1 MKYVLS
7 ALCTA
12 LLLAAC
18 ADTPRMTQAER
29 LEWYRANAGEPVRSF
44 LYTRHIWRWTA
55 LGDRALA
62 VWTRGNQGYLLEFFT
77 RCPDLAFAHSISMT
91 NRVGRVSAGFDSVT
105 VWRAG
110 ATRTSASASTA
121 TTTARTARTGGTRCR
136 IDTIR
141 PINARGGAQE
151 SYDDMQDVEWEDRDP
166 SVPEEPPSE
175 PHEHQ

>member
-1 MKYVLS
+1 MKYLWS
-7 ALCTA
+7 ILCTT

-44 LYTRHIWRWTA
+44 LYTNRIWRWTA

-77 RCPDLAFAHSISMT
+77 RCPDLAFAHSISMS

-105 VWRAG
+105 IRRAG
-110 ATRTSASASTA
+110 AARTSGVS
-121 TTTARTARTGGTRCR
+121 RCR

-151 SYDDMQDVEWEDRDP
+151 SYEDMEDVEWEDRDP
-166 SVPEEPPSE
+166 SVPEEPPSA
-175 PHEHQ
+175 PDVPQ